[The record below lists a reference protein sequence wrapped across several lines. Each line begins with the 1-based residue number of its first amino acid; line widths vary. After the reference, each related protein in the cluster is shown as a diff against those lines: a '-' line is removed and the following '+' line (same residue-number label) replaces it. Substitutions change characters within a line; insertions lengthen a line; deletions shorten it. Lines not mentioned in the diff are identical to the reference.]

1 MGGQPHAPTASTS
14 GKYPV
19 PVVQEAGWAPGP
31 VWTGGEPR
39 PHRDSNPDRPARSQ
53 SLYRLSYPAHYRPV
67 LTLQNSMVIIFTI
80 KFNAKYFSCRQQSKS
95 IERSPSLEANTSSAS
110 QETPAFYGAETVFTA
125 ICPYPE
131 PAQSNPCPHPTSW
144 RLILITPSSLHLGL
158 PSGLFP
164 WGLPTKTL
172 HASLPNPVPYHLP
185 RPFHSS
191 LFITRIIFGKEYR
204 SWCFLLFSLLR
215 YSVASSLL
223 GPSILVS
230 TQLSNTLSLRF
241 SLNVSDQVSHPYK
254 KTAKIRVLYILIF
267 KFWIQSGRKWLHLW

>member
-1 MGGQPHAPTASTS
+1 MSCLSLPYIYQWRSAKPFRLLNKKMGHDKDEDGFQLRGGQYFHLLACHVINRSCLFLHMRLTFIVLFRYVFHHFYGPRRPLRTSRGIALLFLGPRHQIGVGGQPHAPTASTS

-131 PAQSNPCPHPTSW
+131 PAQSNPCPHPTS
-144 RLILITPSSLHLGL
+144 
-158 PSGLFP
+158 
-164 WGLPTKTL
+164 
-172 HASLPNPVPYHLP
+172 
-185 RPFHSS
+185 
-191 LFITRIIFGKEYR
+191 
-204 SWCFLLFSLLR
+204 
-215 YSVASSLL
+215 
-223 GPSILVS
+223 
-230 TQLSNTLSLRF
+230 
-241 SLNVSDQVSHPYK
+241 
-254 KTAKIRVLYILIF
+254 
-267 KFWIQSGRKWLHLW
+267 